1 MQKLKLSGGT
11 LVFLGAAFWSL
22 NAPLVKFL
30 TLDSYLIC
38 GLRSAIAAAALAAF
52 IRPKQLKWNG
62 WMLLYVCSYAALSL
76 SVISALTMTSSPIAV
91 GMQYTATIWLFLINL
106 IVTRKFNPR
115 AFIPVCVIIAGVA
128 LFMCSS
134 TDTTSAQGNLIA
146 LSEGVFFTGL
156 TLGAKKS
163 AGTNSVGLTGIANA
177 FTAVVIFLFF
187 PQAGAS
193 IGALT
198 AQDWLLMLILGVVQV
213 GGGYVCYTL
222 GVQRVTPQK
231 ASIIALW
238 EMILGPVWVALFLKE
253 YPSVL
258 VLAGF
263 AIVLAGIVLD
273 SRMNTD

>member
-1 MQKLKLSGGT
+1 MQKLKLSGSM

-22 NAPLVKFL
+22 NSPLVKFL

-38 GLRSAIAAAALAAF
+38 GLRSAIAAVALAAF

-76 SVISALTMTSSPIAV
+76 SVISALTMTSAPIAV
-91 GMQYTATIWLFLINL
+91 GMQYTATVWLFLINL
-106 IVTRKFNPR
+106 IATRKFNLR
-115 AFIPVCVIIAGVA
+115 AFIPVCVILVGVA
-128 LFMCSS
+128 LFMCSF
-134 TDTTSAQGNLIA
+134 TDATSAQGNLIA
-146 LSEGVFFTGL
+146 LSEGIFFTGL
-156 TLGAKKS
+156 TLGAKKA

-177 FTAVVIFLFF
+177 FTAVVVFLLF

-193 IGALT
+193 ISTLT
-198 AQDWLLMLILGVVQV
+198 GRDWLIMLILGVVQV
-213 GGGYVCYTL
+213 SGGYVCYTL
-222 GVQRVTPQK
+222 GVQRTTPQK

-253 YPSVL
+253 YPSALVL
-258 VLAGF
+258 VGF

>member
-22 NAPLVKFL
+22 NSPLVKFL

-38 GLRSAIAAAALAAF
+38 GLRSAIAAVALAVF

-76 SVISALTMTSSPIAV
+76 SVISALTMTSAPIAV

-106 IVTRKFNPR
+106 IATRKFNLR
-115 AFIPVCVIIAGVA
+115 AFIPVCVILVGVV

-134 TDTTSAQGNLIA
+134 TDATSAQGNLIA
-146 LSEGVFFTGL
+146 LSEGIFFTGL
-156 TLGAKKS
+156 TLGAKKA

-177 FTAVVIFLFF
+177 FTAAVVFLLF

-193 IGALT
+193 IPTLT
-198 AQDWLLMLILGVVQV
+198 GRDWLIMLILGVVQV
-213 GGGYVCYTL
+213 SGGYVCYTL
-222 GVQRVTPQK
+222 GVQRTTPQK

-253 YPSVL
+253 YPSALVL
-258 VLAGF
+258 VGF